1 MNPRDRDWH
10 RRAIPGF
17 GPCTYHR
24 SMSEQEI
31 RNELLLM
38 LVFRYEQQHDQYLT
52 LSKQTVD
59 CSSARLAISELRNE
73 GLVEEQVRGV
83 VRLTALG
90 YRKYKSAPAYAEP
103 G

>member
-1 MNPRDRDWH
+1 
-10 RRAIPGF
+10 
-17 GPCTYHR
+17 
-24 SMSEQEI
+24 MSEQEI

-38 LVFRYEQQHDQYLT
+38 LVFRYEQQRDQYLT

-59 CSSARLAISELRNE
+59 CSSARLAIAELRYE

-90 YRKYKSAPAYAEP
+90 YMKYRSAPLSYAAAV
-103 G
+103 